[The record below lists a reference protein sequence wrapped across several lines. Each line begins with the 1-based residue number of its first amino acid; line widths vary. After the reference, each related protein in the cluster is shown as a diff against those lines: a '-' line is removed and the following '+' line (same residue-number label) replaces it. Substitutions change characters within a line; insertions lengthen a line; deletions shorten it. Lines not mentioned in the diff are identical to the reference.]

1 MAAGH
6 NALPPQ
12 KREAILADIRAGEKS
27 LTQIAS
33 DHQVGKATVSTMA
46 KKAGITNAFDRSQT
60 ERATQ
65 AHAADARA
73 RRAKL
78 ALELL
83 DDVDKLRQRAWSSY
97 EVVMDSRAAGPQ
109 HVTLDLPPLPEV
121 RAAYAAIGVAIDKH
135 TRLDQYDT
143 SDSAADAKS
152 FLGDLAE
159 AFGIANRHLSG
170 EPTETA

>member
-1 MAAGH
+1 MPVGR
-6 NALPPQ
+6 NGIPPE
-12 KREAILADIRAGEKS
+12 KRDAILTDARAGEKS
-27 LTQIAS
+27 LTQIAK
-33 DHQVGKATVSTMA
+33 DHSVGKSTVSKMVKDAGMA
-46 KKAGITNAFDRSQT
+46 DAFDRTQT
-60 ERATQ
+60 EKATQ

-78 ALELL
+78 ALDLL
-83 DDVDKLRQRAWSSY
+83 DDVDRLRGRAWSKY
-97 EVVMDSRAAGPQ
+97 EIVMDSRAAGPQ

-143 SDSAADAKS
+143 TDSAADAKS

-159 AFGIANRHLSG
+159 AFGVANRHLST
-170 EPTETA
+170 EPPES